1 MKGKDMQRKH
11 RHLFIWP
18 LLLLA
23 AICLAGCAKSP
34 KSSSSQIKIVTSTNI
49 YADIAQQV
57 VGKYGQA
64 TALIANGNSD
74 PHDFGPTTASA
85 KTVAAADIVVAS
97 GMGYDSWIQSLA
109 DASDKKVTKVGEDL
123 MGLESSANPHIWYNL
138 DMPKKYVAFLVKKL
152 GKLQPKHAA
161 YFKKQGASYLKKIAK
176 IDQVADSID
185 GKASKSVFV
194 SEPVFDYA
202 LERTGFKIGN
212 KNFEEATEKE
222 TDPSAAVIA
231 KMNAD
236 IAKKKIAFFVN
247 NTQASSD
254 MVKSFVKKAEKQ
266 GIPIIKVRETM
277 PNGTSYYK
285 WMLGNYQQLAKH
297 SRQK

>member
-1 MKGKDMQRKH
+1 
-11 RHLFIWP
+11 
-18 LLLLA
+18 
-23 AICLAGCAKSP
+23 
-34 KSSSSQIKIVTSTNI
+34 
-49 YADIAQQV
+49 
-57 VGKYGQA
+57 
-64 TALIANGNSD
+64 
-74 PHDFGPTTASA
+74 
-85 KTVAAADIVVAS
+85 
-97 GMGYDSWIQSLA
+97 
-109 DASDKKVTKVGEDL
+109 
-123 MGLESSANPHIWYNL
+123 
-138 DMPKKYVAFLVKKL
+138 MPKKYVAFLVKKL

-185 GKASKSVFV
+185 GKASKPVFV

-254 MVKSFVKKAEKQ
+254 MVKSFVKKVEKQ

-297 SRQK
+297 SRQE

>member
-1 MKGKDMQRKH
+1 M
-11 RHLFIWP
+11 
-18 LLLLA
+18 
-23 AICLAGCAKSP
+23 
-34 KSSSSQIKIVTSTNI
+34 
-49 YADIAQQV
+49 
-57 VGKYGQA
+57 
-64 TALIANGNSD
+64 
-74 PHDFGPTTASA
+74 
-85 KTVAAADIVVAS
+85 
-97 GMGYDSWIQSLA
+97 
-109 DASDKKVTKVGEDL
+109 
-123 MGLESSANPHIWYNL
+123 
-138 DMPKKYVAFLVKKL
+138 
-152 GKLQPKHAA
+152 
-161 YFKKQGASYLKKIAK
+161 
-176 IDQVADSID
+176 
-185 GKASKSVFV
+185 
-194 SEPVFDYA
+194 FDYA

-254 MVKSFVKKAEKQ
+254 MVKSFVKKAEKR

-297 SRQK
+297 SRQN